1 MLSASGARNIR
12 AVTVRKKIQSK
23 SATMDPRE
31 ESCNDETDEQNSDDV
46 FQRSKPSHRH
56 RRTSSFETI
65 RVGMGEI
72 KQKGRVGVN
81 AVKQSA
87 RNIRVAKVRKER
99 SDHRKESDEQEEQQ
113 SNDVF
118 QRSKPRHRHRRTSS
132 FETIRVGMG
141 EIKQKGRAGV
151 DTVKQK
157 GRAGVDT
164 VRATIK
170 KKTPTSLPTR
180 SLFVH
185 TPRTWYGSKIKVPKD
200 KDDWRNSRPAPT
212 NVYKQSWT
220 HGSD

>member
-1 MLSASGARNIR
+1 MQSRKVH
-12 AVTVRKKIQSK
+12 VTFVRKDTQAK
-23 SATMDPRE
+23 SDHRE
-31 ESCNDETDEQNSDDV
+31 DSDEQEEQHSEDI

-65 RVGMGEI
+65 RVGMSEI
-72 KQKGRVGVN
+72 KQKSRV
-81 AVKQSA
+81 
-87 RNIRVAKVRKER
+87 
-99 SDHRKESDEQEEQQ
+99 
-113 SNDVF
+113 
-118 QRSKPRHRHRRTSS
+118 
-132 FETIRVGMG
+132 
-141 EIKQKGRAGV
+141 GV

-200 KDDWRNSRPAPT
+200 KDDRRNTRPAPT
-212 NVYKQSWT
+212 NGYKRSST

>member
-113 SNDVF
+113 CWNL
-118 QRSKPRHRHRRTSS
+118 
-132 FETIRVGMG
+132 E
-141 EIKQKGRAGV
+141 
-151 DTVKQK
+151 
-157 GRAGVDT
+157 
-164 VRATIK
+164 
-170 KKTPTSLPTR
+170 
-180 SLFVH
+180 
-185 TPRTWYGSKIKVPKD
+185 
-200 KDDWRNSRPAPT
+200 
-212 NVYKQSWT
+212 
-220 HGSD
+220 